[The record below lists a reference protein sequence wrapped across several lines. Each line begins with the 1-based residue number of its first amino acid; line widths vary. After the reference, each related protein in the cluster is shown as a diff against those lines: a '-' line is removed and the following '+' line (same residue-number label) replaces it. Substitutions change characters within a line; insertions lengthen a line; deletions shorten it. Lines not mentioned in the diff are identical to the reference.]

1 MRTHFM
7 MMIKG
12 VTAAVVIST
21 SPRTR
26 KVVSFSIWRR
36 ERTVRYEWKESNQ
49 EESNEWNQKE
59 QVRKESGPKQ
69 NGRRRRHCVCLLLGW
84 CFLLVTIKINLKD
97 FRLLLF
103 FSLSLSCFHSFAL
116 FQIRKKFN
124 GPKESFSLFHKC
136 ETIVAW
142 FKSSLKRRECKKKV
156 TFDGKRK
163 MKDTTSSPALHLR
176 LWEKLSLSLFFLIHQ
191 VW

>member
-1 MRTHFM
+1 MERERERERVGLNGEVQVFQIQVFLSVMTCPSKKGGGKIMRTHFM

-12 VTAAVVIST
+12 VTAAVVISK

-69 NGRRRRHCVCLLLGW
+69 NGRRRRHCVSFLLGL

-103 FSLSLSCFHSFAL
+103 FYYSLFCSLS
-116 FQIRKKFN
+116 N
-124 GPKESFSLFHKC
+124 
-136 ETIVAW
+136 
-142 FKSSLKRRECKKKV
+142 KKKN
-156 TFDGKRK
+156 
-163 MKDTTSSPALHLR
+163 
-176 LWEKLSLSLFFLIHQ
+176 
-191 VW
+191 